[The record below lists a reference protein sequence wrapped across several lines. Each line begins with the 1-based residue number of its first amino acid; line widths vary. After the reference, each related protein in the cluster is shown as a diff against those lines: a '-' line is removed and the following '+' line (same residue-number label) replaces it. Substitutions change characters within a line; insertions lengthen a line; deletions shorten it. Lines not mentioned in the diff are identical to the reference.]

1 MVTGYL
7 GSGKTTF
14 IKHFLD
20 RYAPDYRIGVIQNE
34 YAGANIDTTEL
45 QMSGRK
51 FEVLEINN
59 GSVFCICLLANFID
73 SMAAFMDEYNPEL
86 VILEASGLSDP
97 IAVAE
102 LLQHEKLQ
110 GRVYLG
116 YVWSI
121 IDSVNFHKV
130 VQMAERLKRQIM
142 ISDALI
148 INKTDLGG
156 DNLPFVHEQ
165 LGKLNPDAV
174 QVEASYCDIPFGP
187 LEDMIAGDP
196 VAILQAPIHNKTAPL
211 ERAMINT
218 VVLKTTF
225 KIDGRKFDLFM
236 KEVEKKLIRMK
247 GFVNL
252 EDGQTL
258 RIQSIFGTTRTENI
272 DHYSAPTEIIG
283 IGFGITSA
291 DFGKKFHYHR
301 KA

>member
-1 MVTGYL
+1 
-7 GSGKTTF
+7 
-14 IKHFLD
+14 
-20 RYAPDYRIGVIQNE
+20 
-34 YAGANIDTTEL
+34 
-45 QMSGRK
+45 MSGRK

-73 SMAAFMDEYNPEL
+73 SMAAFLDEYNPEL

-102 LLQHEKLQ
+102 LLQHEKLHD
-110 GRVYLG
+110 RLYLG

-130 VQMAERLKRQIM
+130 VQMAERLKRQVM

-156 DNLPFVHEQ
+156 VNLPSVHEQ

-174 QVEASYCDIPFGP
+174 RVEANYCDIQFGP
-187 LEDMIAGDP
+187 LEDFLTGDP
-196 VAILQAPIHNKTAPL
+196 VAILRAPLHNKTVPL
-211 ERAMINT
+211 DRAMINT

-225 KIDGRKFDLFM
+225 RIDGRKFDLFM

-252 EDGQTL
+252 ENGQTL
-258 RIQSIFGTTRTENI
+258 RIQSLFGNTRIDNI
-272 DHYSAPTEIIG
+272 DNYSAPTEIIG
-283 IGFGITSA
+283 IGYGITSA
-291 DFGKKFHYHR
+291 DFGKKFHIYR